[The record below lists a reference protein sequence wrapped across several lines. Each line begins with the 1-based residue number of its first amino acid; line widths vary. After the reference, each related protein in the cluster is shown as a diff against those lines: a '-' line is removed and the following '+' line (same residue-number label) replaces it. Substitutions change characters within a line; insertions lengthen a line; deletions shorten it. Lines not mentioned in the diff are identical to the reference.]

1 MKFRFEKKLYL
12 ECSKINC
19 SILIVFEN
27 QGNLDTK
34 KMLQRKI
41 RKTNQFMKAN
51 FNNSNYNN

>member
-1 MKFRFEKKLYL
+1 MKFRFEKKLYV

-27 QGNLDTK
+27 QGKLDTK
-34 KMLQRKI
+34 KKCYKEKL
-41 RKTNQFMKAN
+41 KTNQFMKAN